1 MLSAGY
7 FGGVVLVIAIALAS
21 AMFRVLREYER
32 GVVFMLGRFYKV
44 KGPGLIIVI
53 PVLQQMVRVDLR
65 TIVMDVPTQDVISRD
80 NVSVKVNAVLYFRV
94 VDPERAIIQVENFL
108 KHQHPHR
115 DEKSSTIPAPCL
127 HHASTMQNG
136 LIPDSLLL
144 IPDPCSSK
152 LQPRTT
158 SETETDPDGDAPAPV
173 PPPPPASETPPAEK
187 TTTLPPAT
195 PIADAVTVRAVSIAV
210 LLRQRGAGVAAGD
223 PRLRSWAERGIGD
236 AALLLALE
244 TAESRRAQSGS
255 LHPVNAG
262 LLDAILG
269 DVHAPPSRAS
279 PHGRQ
284 GERER
289 YAASAAASQQR
300 LKINTGANLER
311 IEHDITG
318 QSASLA

>member
-1 MLSAGY
+1 MARARNIKPGFFHNADLVELPIETRMLFIG
-7 FGGVVLVIAIALAS
+7 LWTIADRDGRLPDRPKQIKMEIYPADSLDIE
-21 AMFRVLREYER
+21 AML
-32 GVVFMLGRFYKV
+32 
-44 KGPGLIIVI
+44 
-53 PVLQQMVRVDLR
+53 VDLVEGGFIQR
-65 TIVMDVPTQDVISRD
+65 YQ
-80 NVSVKVNAVLYFRV
+80 
-94 VDPERAIIQVENFL
+94 VDGKRFIQVENFL

-115 DEKSSTIPAPCL
+115 DEKPSTIPAPCL

-173 PPPPPASETPPAEK
+173 QPPPPASETPPAEK

-210 LLRQRGAGVAAGD
+210 LLRQRGAGVTAGD

-300 LKINTGANLER
+300 LGINTGANLER

-318 QSASLA
+318 QSARIA

>member
-1 MLSAGY
+1 
-7 FGGVVLVIAIALAS
+7 
-21 AMFRVLREYER
+21 
-32 GVVFMLGRFYKV
+32 
-44 KGPGLIIVI
+44 
-53 PVLQQMVRVDLR
+53 
-65 TIVMDVPTQDVISRD
+65 
-80 NVSVKVNAVLYFRV
+80 
-94 VDPERAIIQVENFL
+94 
-108 KHQHPHR
+108 
-115 DEKSSTIPAPCL
+115 
-127 HHASTMQNG
+127 MQNG

-152 LQPRTT
+152 LQTRTT
-158 SETETDPDGDAPAPV
+158 STGETDPDGDAPAPV
-173 PPPPPASETPPAEK
+173 PPPPPASETPPADK

-210 LLRQRGAGVAAGD
+210 LLRQRGAGVTAGD

-244 TAESRRAQSGS
+244 TAERRREQSGS

-318 QSASLA
+318 QSARLA